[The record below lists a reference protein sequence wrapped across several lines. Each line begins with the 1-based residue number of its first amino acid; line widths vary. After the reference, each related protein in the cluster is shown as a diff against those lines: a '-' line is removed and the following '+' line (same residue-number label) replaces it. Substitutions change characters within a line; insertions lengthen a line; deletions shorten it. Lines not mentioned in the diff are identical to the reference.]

1 MRTIKPEQQ
10 AARREQILDAAVETF
25 AREGFHKSSMTDI
38 AASAGMSAG
47 NLYRYFKS
55 KEEIIRAMAERERRE
70 SSMLMAEIAAAPD
83 LVEALAETMAELILD
98 VSFEKA
104 LVDLEIAV
112 ESLRN
117 PEMAQPFIAIE
128 TEICGQL
135 ADAIRHGQ
143 AQGLVSRAIEPKAG
157 ARLLIDLSYGLSA
170 SGIGRTAQ
178 ERAAAAV
185 EGRRLI
191 RAYLGTGA
199 GR

>member
-70 SSMLMAEIAAAPD
+70 SSMLMADIAAAPD
-83 LVEALAETMAELILD
+83 LVEALAETMAELVLA

-104 LVDLEIAV
+104 VVDLEIAV

-117 PEMAQPFIAIE
+117 PEMALPFLAIE
-128 TEICGQL
+128 AEICGQL

-143 AQGLVSRAIEPKAG
+143 TQGLVSSVIEAKAG

-178 ERAAAAV
+178 ERATAAAEV
-185 EGRRLI
+185 RRLI